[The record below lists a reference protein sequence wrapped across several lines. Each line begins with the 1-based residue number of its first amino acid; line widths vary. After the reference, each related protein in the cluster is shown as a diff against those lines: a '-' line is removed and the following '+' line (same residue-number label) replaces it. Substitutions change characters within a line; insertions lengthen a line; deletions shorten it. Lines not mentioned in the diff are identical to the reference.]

1 MSTSL
6 SDESEKSDAI
16 PPSGRSVF
24 GRLARNTVWIFTSR
38 GFNSVVSVAYLAIA
52 ARALG
57 PEKFGA
63 FALILTYAQLLA
75 NLVQFQAWKGI
86 VRYGALHMAAQ
97 RSDRLERLLGFA
109 ATLDFGSAVVGA
121 VISVAGVPLIA
132 PLFGWSAQDQLTV
145 AIFAAVLLLT
155 TGSTPSGILR
165 LFDRFDLSAYAEAIG
180 PLTRLAGAVI
190 VWVMGGGVVG
200 FLVVWV
206 AAAAAQGIAK
216 WFAAVVISGARLTF
230 GRNAFQTAAA
240 ENDRIWRFMLQTNA
254 SNSVSLFWLQ
264 LGTLSVGAY
273 AGAAEAGAFRLARR
287 LAEGVARPIQPIALA
302 VYPELARLVAD
313 DDHAQLR
320 KVVTRIT
327 IISCALALGLV
338 LVTGFAGELI
348 LRIIAGKEFEFAYTF
363 LFLLSIATAIDLAGF
378 AFEPVQNAHGRSW
391 MILRSKLIAAG
402 VYGLLLLVLL
412 PRIGAQGAAIAAII
426 CALLI
431 FVQLA
436 VSTARMLRRNTSS
449 KERPDETAAKPPPEL
464 Q

>member
-1 MSTSL
+1 M
-6 SDESEKSDAI
+6 ESEVEEAGSAS
-16 PPSGRSVF
+16 PAGRSVF
-24 GRLARNTVWIFTSR
+24 GRLARNTSWILASR

-75 NLVQFQAWKGI
+75 NLVQFQSWKGI

-97 RSDRLERLLGFA
+97 RSDRLERLFAFA
-109 ATLDFGSAVVGA
+109 ATLDFGSAVTGA
-121 VISVAGVPLIA
+121 LIAIAGVPLIA
-132 PLFGWSAQDQLTV
+132 PLFDWSQQEQLTV

-165 LFDRFDLSAYAEAIG
+165 LSDRFDLSAYAEAVG
-180 PLTRLAGAVI
+180 PLMRLAGAIAVWI
-190 VWVMGGGVVG
+190 VDGGVVG

-206 AAAAAQGIAK
+206 AAAAAQGLAK
-216 WFAAVVISGARLTF
+216 WFAAVVVNGARLAF
-230 GRNAFQTAAA
+230 GRIPFQTAVA

-264 LGTLSVGAY
+264 LGTLAVGAF

-287 LAEGVARPIQPIALA
+287 LAEGIVRPIEPIALA

-327 IISCALALGLV
+327 IISSVLALMLV

-348 LRIIAGKEFEFAYTF
+348 LRIFAGKAFEFAYPF
-363 LFLLSIATAIDLAGF
+363 LFLLSIATAIELAGF

-391 MILRSKLIAAG
+391 TILRSKLIAAA
-402 VYGLLLLVLL
+402 VYGVLLLILL
-412 PRIGAQGAAIAAII
+412 PGIGAHGAAIAAII
-426 CALLI
+426 CSLLI
-431 FVQLA
+431 FLQLA
-436 VSTARMLRRNTSS
+436 VSTARLLRQDRRSGVQPESGAST
-449 KERPDETAAKPPPEL
+449 PPPGS

>member
-1 MSTSL
+1 MF
-6 SDESEKSDAI
+6 
-16 PPSGRSVF
+16 R
-24 GRLARNTVWIFTSR
+24 RLARNMVWIFTSY
-38 GFNSVVSVAYLAIA
+38 GFNSVVSLAFLAIA
-52 ARALG
+52 ARTLG

-75 NLVQFQAWKGI
+75 NLVQFQSWKGI

-97 RSDRLERLLGFA
+97 RSDRLQRLFGFA
-109 ATLDFGSAVVGA
+109 ATLDFGAAVTGA
-121 VISVAGVPLIA
+121 LIAVAGVPLIA
-132 PLFGWSAQDQLTV
+132 PLFDWSPQQQVTV
-145 AIFAAVLLLT
+145 AIFSALLLLT

-165 LFDRFDLSAYAEAIG
+165 LFDRFDLSAYAEAVG
-180 PLTRLAGAVI
+180 PLTRLAGAI
-190 VWVMGGGVVG
+190 VLWTTGGGVVG
-200 FLVVWV
+200 FLVVWAV
-206 AAAAAQGIAK
+206 SAAAQGLAK
-216 WFAAVVISGARLTF
+216 WFAALTVNGARLTF
-230 GRNAFQTAAA
+230 GRSAFKTAVA

-287 LAEGVARPIQPIALA
+287 LAEGIVRPIKPIALA

-327 IISCALALGLV
+327 IVSIALAVALV

-348 LRIIAGKEFEFAYTF
+348 LRIIAGEAFEFAYIV

-402 VYGLLLLVLL
+402 AYGLLLLVLL
-412 PRIGAQGAAIAAII
+412 PRIGVQGAAIAAII
-426 CALLI
+426 CSSLI

-436 VSTARMLRRNTSS
+436 ISTSRMLRRN
-449 KERPDETAAKPPPEL
+449 RPGMEPAEETPPKLPPEL

>member
-1 MSTSL
+1 M
-6 SDESEKSDAI
+6 K
-16 PPSGRSVF
+16 GRSVF
-24 GRLARNTVWIFTSR
+24 GRLARNTGWIFASR

-75 NLVQFQAWKGI
+75 NLVQFQSWKGI
-86 VRYGALHMAAQ
+86 VRYGALHLAAK
-97 RSDRLERLLGFA
+97 RSDRIERLFGFA
-109 ATLDFGSAVVGA
+109 ATLDFGSALTGA
-121 VISVAGVPLIA
+121 LIAVAGVPLIA
-132 PLFGWSAQDQLTV
+132 PLFDWSQQDQLTV
-145 AIFAAVLLLT
+145 AVFAAVLLLT

-165 LFDRFDLSAYAEAIG
+165 LFDRFDLSAYAEAVG
-180 PLTRLAGAVI
+180 PLMRLAGAVA
-190 VWVMGGGVVG
+190 VWVSGGGVVG

-206 AAAAAQGIAK
+206 AAAAAQGLAK
-216 WFAAVVISGARLTF
+216 WAAAVVVNGARLAF
-230 GRNAFQTAAA
+230 GRSAFRTAVA

-254 SNSVSLFWLQ
+254 SNSVSLFWIQ
-264 LGTLSVGAY
+264 LGTLAVGAF

-287 LAEGVARPIQPIALA
+287 LSEGIVRPIQPIALA

-327 IISCALALGLV
+327 VISSALALLLV

-348 LRIIAGKEFEFAYTF
+348 LRIIAGKEFEFAYPF

-378 AFEPVQNAHGRSW
+378 SFEPVQNAHGRTW
-391 MILRSKLIAAG
+391 MILRSKLIAAV

-431 FVQLA
+431 FLQLA
-436 VSTARMLRRNTSS
+436 FSTARLLRQNGRGAVPLEESS
-449 KERPDETAAKPPPEL
+449 SKPPPEL